1 MNDLTVTEY
10 KDIRVLTTQQIA
22 EAYGVGA
29 KKITDNFNNNKSRYV
44 EGKHFICLEGEELK
58 RFKGKTE
65 NLGFARNLNKLYLW
79 TEKGAFLHAKSLN
92 NDVAWDVY
100 DKLVD
105 SYFNKQKNEIPK
117 DYPTALRAYADE
129 VERRQIAEQE
139 NERLQ
144 QELDYSKYWYS
155 IKRVAA
161 MNGVD
166 WKTFNWRKLKEKSI
180 ELGYGVKKIF
190 DANYGEV
197 NTYHRDAWEATYPEY
212 EI

>member
-1 MNDLTVTEY
+1 MNNLTVTEY

>member
-1 MNDLTVTEY
+1 MNNLTVTEY

-161 MNGVD
+161 INGVD

>member
-1 MNDLTVTEY
+1 MNNLTVTEY

-161 MNGVD
+161 INGVD

-180 ELGYGVKKIF
+180 ELGYGIKKIF

-197 NTYHRDAWEATYPEY
+197 NTYHRDAWEAAYPEY